1 MLSTQKSYLLLLIK
15 IFRYPEDNSG
25 QEYDGIQ
32 TALKIA
38 IDDISNLT
46 AVEGFPEGIKI
57 DIQIDKFECKPDLAL
72 KSFIGHFKDKSKMIG
87 VLGPACSEAIEPIAI
102 VSKHYKM
109 SAITYSAEGISF
121 ADRSNYPY
129 FFRTIG
135 ENTQ

>member
-1 MLSTQKSYLLLLIK
+1 MAQNDLKNLNLTKLFGIPPQIK
-15 IFRYPEDNSG
+15 IHLDN
-25 QEYDGIQ
+25 
-32 TALKIA
+32 L
-38 IDDISNLT
+38 
-46 AVEGFPEGIKI
+46 P
-57 DIQIDKFECKPDLAL
+57 QIDCAPDEAL
-72 KSFIGHFKDKSKMIG
+72 KSFIGHFKEKSTTIG

-135 ENTQ
+135 ENSQ